1 LSNFFYNTS
10 PAILCAGVT
19 AYKAMKE
26 TEAKPGEFLAI
37 IGAAGG
43 LGHVGIQYANAMG
56 LRVVAIDVGQDKLN
70 YCKKLGAEFQVD
82 ATSPDIVQKIMDIT
96 DGGCHG
102 VVCFATQAKAFKTA
116 VDISRRK
123 GTVVPVGLPPGGFDC
138 PIFDIVLKRVTIRG
152 SIVGTRK
159 DLQEAVDYASRGLV
173 KCQVEMASIND
184 VESIF
189 DRLRKGQVMGRI
201 VLDLSK
207 K

>member
-1 LSNFFYNTS
+1 
-10 PAILCAGVT
+10 
-19 AYKAMKE
+19 
-26 TEAKPGEFLAI
+26 
-37 IGAAGG
+37 
-43 LGHVGIQYANAMG
+43 MG
-56 LRVVAIDVGQDKLN
+56 LRVVAVDVGEEKLK
-70 YCKKLGAEFQVD
+70 YSQKLGAEFQVD
-82 ATSPDIVQKIMDIT
+82 ATDPDIVQKIMDIT

-102 VVCFATQAKAFKTA
+102 VVCFATQPKAFKTA

-123 GTVVPVGLPPGGFDC
+123 GTVVPVGLPAGGFDC

-173 KCQVEMASIND
+173 KCQVEMAHIND